1 MRRPWNRGAA
11 FTTLLVLASLVE
23 LSMVVGYSFRDA
35 SPETCVTPPPGP
47 PGRGAHHHMG
57 HHDPYV
63 FVTHSRFRLSGA
75 TRSVRSSLTHTCFRQ
90 RALLPDRG
98 SLSQLPGL
106 FAPIGTYR
114 RLPRRRSRLPL
125 AQFSGMINFCLA
137 KHLSSPSLPSPAHP
151 RFSAARRCIAAR
163 LRRRDFDVSQV
174 KP

>member
-1 MRRPWNRGAA
+1 MRRPWNRGAV
-11 FTTLLVLASLVE
+11 FSTLLVLASLVE
-23 LSMVVGYSFRDA
+23 LSMMVGYSFRDA

-106 FAPIGTYR
+106 FARAACVSTPASAPIPIATCPVLR
-114 RLPRRRSRLPL
+114 NDQLLPRQTPIVPVATLTGASPV
-125 AQFSGMINFCLA
+125 FSGPTL
-137 KHLSSPSLPSPAHP
+137 HSGSLTST
-151 RFSAARRCIAAR
+151 
-163 LRRRDFDVSQV
+163 
-174 KP
+174 